1 MKKFLIRDTT
11 SDERT
16 IFTVKYFSIPITA
29 LVFGIV
35 IGFGIAR
42 ETVSKKPTK
51 EYPLQVHLVYQQ
63 AGYYHTPTIECD
75 SVKGDSLWKD
85 GLKIVNK
92 HIVSVEYK

>member
-1 MKKFLIRDTT
+1 MSEDKELFP
-11 SDERT
+11 
-16 IFTVKYFSIPITA
+16 VKYFAIPITA

-42 ETVSKKPTK
+42 ETVSKKPQK
-51 EYPLQVHLVYQQ
+51 EYPLQVHIVYET
-63 AGYYHTPTIECD
+63 AGYYHTPIIECD